1 MQMLRLDHVNV
12 RTANVDAMAEFYE
25 TILGLKRGARPD
37 FPFPG
42 AWMYIGDEPIIH
54 LVGVAKECATVEPK
68 LEHFAIKASGMGG
81 LIAKLKDAGIP
92 HTIDPVP
99 GFPIVQINLHD
110 VDGNHIHIDF
120 HNEEIPAEA

>member
-1 MQMLRLDHVNV
+1 MV
-12 RTANVDAMAEFYE
+12 EFYE
-25 TILGLKRGARPD
+25 TILGLKRGKRPD
-37 FPFPG
+37 FSFPG
-42 AWMYIGDEPIIH
+42 AWLYLEDEAIIH

-68 LEHFAIKASGMGG
+68 LEHFAIRASGMGG
-81 LIAKLKDAGIP
+81 LIDKLKEAGIP

-120 HNEEIPAEA
+120 HSEEIPADA